1 MVCNEIFSFYIK
13 DGEKILNIF
22 KDMERRRLLK
32 RLTYKIENIKSTYD
46 ILLMLIKSKQP
57 KYVPSKKQEKLSF
70 AINYILENYNKP
82 LKNDELA
89 NLTGLSTI
97 YFRKLFTETY
107 GISPI
112 AYINKLRIKKAK
124 DILKSDFESL
134 TEVSL
139 SLGYSSIYDFSRAF
153 KNHVGLSPSNYIKTK
168 RLKQEQK
175 NNND

>member
-1 MVCNEIFSFYIK
+1 
-13 DGEKILNIF
+13 
-22 KDMERRRLLK
+22 
-32 RLTYKIENIKSTYD
+32 
-46 ILLMLIKSKQP
+46 MLIKSKQP

-134 TEVSL
+134 TEVS
-139 SLGYSSIYDFSRAF
+139 
-153 KNHVGLSPSNYIKTK
+153 
-168 RLKQEQK
+168 
-175 NNND
+175 